1 MLKEELKSRRRSKE
15 YEWKESKLVLSWL
28 PHLQH
33 TNKSHGSIFASN
45 LVNRSKPND
54 TGIYAIRFHKM
65 IGFIDGMGSLK
76 LTRGKRE

>member
-1 MLKEELKSRRRSKE
+1 MELKEEQTSRRRCNES
-15 YEWKESKLVLSWL
+15 EWKESKLVLSWL

-45 LVNRSKPND
+45 LVNDSKQND

-65 IGFIDGMGSLK
+65 MAFLDGMGIA
-76 LTRGKRE
+76 